1 MTAISDT
8 LRLELAPFNVKV
20 VTIHTGAVKTNI
32 LSTGVD
38 FKLPPTSKYKSIEK
52 EIAARARGE
61 DGTPR
66 MEPSVYANKVVGDVL
81 GGANGQI
88 WRGGFASIVR
98 FTSTWFPAFISVSKT
113 QQYYIEPALT
123 NITIRIRW
131 GYEELDWT
139 S

>member
-20 VTIHTGAVKTNI
+20 VTIHTGAVNTNI

-98 FTSTWFPAFISVSKT
+98 FTSTWFPAYISVSRS
-113 QQYYIEPALT
+113 QQYHIEPAVT

-131 GYEELDWT
+131 VYEELDWT